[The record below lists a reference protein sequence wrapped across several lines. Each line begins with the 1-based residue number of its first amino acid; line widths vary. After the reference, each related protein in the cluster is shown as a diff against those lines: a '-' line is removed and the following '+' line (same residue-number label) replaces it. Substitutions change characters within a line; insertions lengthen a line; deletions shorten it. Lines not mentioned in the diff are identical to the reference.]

1 MSIENELRLLTEA
14 IQQQV
19 EAINAMTQTNQQI
32 LNVLIDVMAGD
43 NPDNQPL
50 RDMEGNPV

>member
-19 EAINAMTQTNQQI
+19 EAINTMIQVNQQI
-32 LNVLIDVMAGD
+32 LELLIDVTVPEDG
-43 NPDNQPL
+43 QPL

>member
-19 EAINAMTQTNQQI
+19 EAINTMTQVNQQI
-32 LNVLIDVMAGD
+32 LEVLIDVMVPD
-43 NPDNQPL
+43 DPDNQPL

>member
-19 EAINAMTQTNQQI
+19 EAMNALVQTNQQI
-32 LNVLIDVMAGD
+32 LEVLIDVMV
-43 NPDNQPL
+43 PDDGSGQPL